1 MSNGFEYRDAGWG
14 FIDLPKR
21 LESILRC
28 KIEKISDH
36 KTSMECHYIGFW
48 GHPAKCGLE
57 IEKKNKKID
66 VTLTELPDN
75 PGTSVTNMVEQ
86 LATMVYHEFLYDTPV
101 ENIRWLEH
109 YPERGTL
116 KESLDEVE
124 MLWDDVRF
132 SKPKWKR
139 LKYGD
144 KTF

>member
-1 MSNGFEYRDAGWG
+1 MRKY
-14 FIDLPKR
+14 
-21 LESILRC
+21 
-28 KIEKISDH
+28 KI
-36 KTSMECHYIGFW
+36 KT
-48 GHPAKCGLE
+48 
-57 IEKKNKKID
+57 
-66 VTLTELPDN
+66 
-75 PGTSVTNMVEQ
+75 
-86 LATMVYHEFLYDTPV
+86 
-101 ENIRWLEH
+101 RWLEH